1 MEDLEITAEEAL
13 ELLDTQSEGLV
24 SREWVVVRGSDN
36 RDAKSCHFFYPDG
49 RSAVGGFKGPRFQA
63 LFQTESSDCK
73 VVGQRKHR
81 K

>member
-13 ELLDTQSEGLV
+13 ELLDTQNEGLV

-36 RDAKSCHFFYPDG
+36 FFYPDG
-49 RSAVGGFKGPRFQA
+49 RSAVGGLKGPRFQA
-63 LFQTESSDCK
+63 LVQTESSDCK
-73 VVGQRKHR
+73 VVGQRNHR